1 MALTEEQKE
10 IKKKFAGC
18 KRKVTEVA
26 GEIHDIVEDSIWTDY
41 VKIPELSEKVA
52 VLMKDVDEFKAQYDF
67 LK

>member
-1 MALTEEQKE
+1 MVLNEEQKE
-10 IKKKFAGC
+10 IKKSYAKC

-41 VKIPELSEKVA
+41 VKLPELSEKVA
-52 VLMKDVDEFKAQYDF
+52 ILMKDVESFKAKYDF